1 MHACQ
6 NCKQQHSSHSDR
18 GHCPPSEST
27 TFPTAT
33 CRAIV
38 PSIHNT
44 HGILSVGA
52 RFIAPALPAQYT
64 HQRFLPIGTGGYC
77 CHNSLVY
84 MGRGHRRRKTGED
97 PRRLLHET
105 LLPGAVGASLN
116 ML

>member
-1 MHACQ
+1 MHTSQ
-6 NCKQQHSSHSDR
+6 SCKQQHSSHNDPNDRPASD
-18 GHCPPSEST
+18 ST
-27 TFPTAT
+27 TLPTAT
-33 CRAIV
+33 CKTIV
-38 PSIHNT
+38 HAHHKT